1 MSGQELSET
10 VTEKKLSALGAE
22 QWMSNLISFFLDTRY
37 LDSEKFWKSPHWKF
51 GLWQILENSL
61 LKNID
66 SDKFWKIPYWKIWT
80 LTNLDLENF
89 SSSDFRLRNFQ
100 YLTLDLEIILIVDS
114 GLRNFLKFDFG
125 L

>member
-1 MSGQELSET
+1 M
-10 VTEKKLSALGAE
+10 
-22 QWMSNLISFFLDTRY
+22 
-37 LDSEKFWKSPHWKF
+37 DSEKFWKSPHWKF

>member
-1 MSGQELSET
+1 MHLH
-10 VTEKKLSALGAE
+10 
-22 QWMSNLISFFLDTRY
+22 
-37 LDSEKFWKSPHWKF
+37 P
-51 GLWQILENSL
+51 SL
-61 LKNID
+61 AASKNND
-66 SDKFWKIPYWKIWT
+66 Y
-80 LTNLDLENF
+80 DLENF